1 MTDVR
6 IRNVEEWVL
15 EYFRS
20 CARSKGHSLE
30 KELRELL
37 REEAR
42 RPRLELGNELRQMR
56 EQLRKKDGTVSDSVA
71 LIREDRDGRE

>member
-1 MTDVR
+1 VTDVR
-6 IRNVEEWVL
+6 IRNVEEWIL

-20 CARSKGHSLE
+20 RARSKGHSLE

-56 EQLRKKDGTVSDSVA
+56 DELRKKYGAVSDSVA
-71 LIREDRDGRE
+71 IICEDRDSRE